1 MRSGALLQKGGFK
14 LSIERAESLFS
25 FPNVDAGD
33 AVEAL
38 VQINM
43 FLLTHM
49 IGREIQRDPRATML
63 QTLKDNISAAPI
75 SDEARKIANAMIEA
89 CDISIKCF
97 FDKERGAN

>member
-1 MRSGALLQKGGFK
+1 VATQKK
-14 LSIERAESLFS
+14 DILFS

-33 AVEAL
+33 AVQAL

-49 IGREIQRDPRATML
+49 IGREIHRDPASTML
-63 QTLKDNISAAPI
+63 HTLRDDINAATL
-75 SDEARKIANAMIEA
+75 SDEARQIANAMIEA
-89 CDISIKCF
+89 CEISIKCF